1 MRNVVLKIIVFFLLV
16 SVSGITTSETN
27 IAGDEVKKHRKLE
40 SHLILNLF
48 LDAVER
54 DGLTVFEQNITRSM
68 IKPAQVAYIYDIEK
82 DELTISIYSKLKSP
96 IMIPHYDEK
105 FYVDAVSVIVGETG
119 DIEIVK
125 AHVLPQQE

>member
-1 MRNVVLKIIVFFLLV
+1 MGNIVLKIVVFFLLI
-16 SVSGITTSETN
+16 SVSGITASETSSSE
-27 IAGDEVKKHRKLE
+27 DEIKEHRKLE

-48 LDAVER
+48 LDAIER
-54 DGLTVFEQNITRSM
+54 DGLVVFEQKITRSM

-105 FYVDAVSVIVGETG
+105 FYVDAVSVVVGETG
-119 DIEIVK
+119 DVEIVK
-125 AHVLPQQE
+125 AHVLPHQE

>member
-16 SVSGITTSETN
+16 SVSGITASETN

>member
-1 MRNVVLKIIVFFLLV
+1 MGNIVLKIVVFFLLV
-16 SVSGITTSETN
+16 SVSGITSSESN
-27 IAGDEVKKHRKLE
+27 IAGNEIKKHRKME

-54 DGLTVFEQNITRSM
+54 DGLVVFEQKITRLM
-68 IKPAQVAYIYDIEK
+68 IKPSQVAYIYDIEK